1 METKKCGKCGQ
12 VLPVSEFN
20 KCSSRED
27 GYQWCCKKC
36 QTSYRPKTKQRVTI
50 NDDVKRPLASSIVG
64 ESTYKRN
71 PAFAGY
77 QPRELI
83 EELRARGYKGK
94 LYITRE
100 IEL

>member
-12 VLPVSEFN
+12 VLPVSEFY
-20 KCSSRED
+20 KCSASGD
-27 GYQWCCKKC
+27 GYQWFCKKC
-36 QTSYRPKTKQRVTI
+36 QTSYKLKTAQRVKVK
-50 NDDVKRPLASSIVG
+50 DEAKRPLIASIVG
-64 ESTYKRN
+64 ESYKRN

-83 EELRARGYKGK
+83 DELRARGYKGR
-94 LYITRE
+94 LYITKE